1 MVLEVVH
8 VLFDWQETVNQLTLI
23 WVNTFGHEPKCT
35 VLKSLE
41 QYLNCIAKQNSS
53 RIVVC
58 ITTTWCKW
66 WLAKPSV
73 RATAHKTCKVTEE
86 QVFVTGAHSRMTWWA
101 ESNNRIDSKQV
112 TARCHIKATDK
123 WHACKTQTDRP
134 GFSSS
139 QCHLIACQTSKTT
152 AVSQQASKQHSCGH
166 HCVILHPKIKK
177 DAPQVVPVAQA
188 PPVDTPG
195 TALLVVLTPV
205 ATATTSNKSTARPE
219 DDPHQEAMHILKIL
233 TTRYESLDTIDHH
246 QAEDAANKVKQFTTP
261 VDHLKASELEKIIKT
276 FHNIKWRWSLE
287 QTHRNF
293 KQDEKTQHPG
303 QRWEKIV
310 WKVKL
315 QNTTQPTKKWSHK
328 SPTTDRNWSTDL

>member
-41 QYLNCIAKQNSS
+41 QYLNCIAKENSS

-134 GFSSS
+134 WLQFITTPLDGMSNKQNNSS
-139 QCHLIACQTSKTT
+139 AATSKQATQLWT
-152 AVSQQASKQHSCGH
+152 LLCHSSPQSKKRMHLKWSQQ
-166 HCVILHPKIKK
+166 
-177 DAPQVVPVAQA
+177 
-188 PPVDTPG
+188 
-195 TALLVVLTPV
+195 
-205 ATATTSNKSTARPE
+205 
-219 DDPHQEAMHILKIL
+219 LK
-233 TTRYESLDTIDHH
+233 HH
-246 QAEDAANKVKQFTTP
+246 QWTQ
-261 VDHLKASELEKIIKT
+261 
-276 FHNIKWRWSLE
+276 LE
-287 QTHRNF
+287 QHC
-293 KQDEKTQHPG
+293 
-303 QRWEKIV
+303 
-310 WKVKL
+310 
-315 QNTTQPTKKWSHK
+315 
-328 SPTTDRNWSTDL
+328 

>member
-177 DAPQVVPVAQA
+177 GCASSGPSSSSTTSGHTWNSVASG
-188 PPVDTPG
+188 VDTSGNCNNKQQKHRQTRGWP
-195 TALLVVLTPV
+195 
-205 ATATTSNKSTARPE
+205 TSRSDANPQETDNNKWELGHNRSSPSWGCGKQGQIVHDST
-219 DDPHQEAMHILKIL
+219 
-233 TTRYESLDTIDHH
+233 
-246 QAEDAANKVKQFTTP
+246 
-261 VDHLKASELEKIIKT
+261 
-276 FHNIKWRWSLE
+276 
-287 QTHRNF
+287 
-293 KQDEKTQHPG
+293 
-303 QRWEKIV
+303 
-310 WKVKL
+310 
-315 QNTTQPTKKWSHK
+315 
-328 SPTTDRNWSTDL
+328 